1 MLKKKGKKSRS
12 RQNKHF
18 NYDKIL
24 SNKKYLISFIILLV
38 FSIICITYSFA
49 ALTPTSSIIVPS
61 TTLSYDNKDEGSWQ
75 YTKSASWIDKSKA
88 QINIKLDT
96 IQNKKIDYTDVILV
110 LDTSSSMV
118 EDRFTK
124 LKNEVNYF
132 INDMASAGNKIALI
146 TFNSSANVVT
156 SFTDDVS
163 SLQESVN
170 NLTATGE
177 TNYYQALMKIDDVL
191 STYNKQNNRDC
202 VAVFLTDGLPAMDT
216 PNEVG
221 AYSYLKSKYEYLT
234 INGIQY
240 EFSDSILDSVKNV
253 TDAQFI
259 ADKNNL
265 DKVLRRASI
274 SSNIYDK
281 LILTDYVDTDY
292 FNLNNITNISTSYGK
307 TTVEDGKVI
316 WDLSGL
322 KSGLDAKLT
331 IDINLNNDLIGVGGV
346 YPTHTKTDVTYEI
359 GSTKTTESTTKTT
372 VLKDNYTVTYEENAP
387 SGCTVTNIPSSRNNF
402 VHDKVQ
408 MESSV
413 PVCKGYQFKN
423 WEIITPDVEK
433 VNDDTFIMPDKD
445 VTLRATWKKLSVTKS
460 MDGTIYKVPTLYE
473 LIASK
478 SIGLDTNINF
488 NEAPTSSDSGVYT
501 RSKTENDKYPVYYY
515 RGIINNNNVSF
526 AGFCWKIVRTTSTG
540 GVKLIYNGTY
550 SNTNKCNNNRESSAI
565 GKATFNDDQTT
576 NTIGYMYSGKFTLST
591 YTSSAMNSNKYK
603 YGNDVTWDGSK
614 YALVDTY
621 SGLWSSSRTELAKKY
636 HYVCDSSSIQSS
648 CTKVRYI
655 ITFTDDSKYSFIP
668 LSSGQKI
675 EDIKDSLFDTT
686 ISSTM
691 KQTIDSW
698 YEANMT
704 NYTEKLEDTIYCN
717 DKSLVSGS
725 FIFGKDE
732 DATENNLVFSTYN
745 RIANLYTPT
754 IECPN
759 AKRDGFTVSTSSGGN
774 GALTYPVGLLTV
786 DEATLA
792 GTGNGENENHYLAA
806 EIKYSLLSP
815 YAYSS
820 SSEVFAI
827 YPYGTMSSAKVTDS
841 FYVRPSVSLAPGIMA
856 AEGDGSITSPYI
868 IE

>member
-146 TFNSSANVVT
+146 TFNSSENVVT

-322 KSGLDAKLT
+322 KSG
-331 IDINLNNDLIGVGGV
+331 
-346 YPTHTKTDVTYEI
+346 
-359 GSTKTTESTTKTT
+359 
-372 VLKDNYTVTYEENAP
+372 
-387 SGCTVTNIPSSRNNF
+387 
-402 VHDKVQ
+402 
-408 MESSV
+408 
-413 PVCKGYQFKN
+413 
-423 WEIITPDVEK
+423 
-433 VNDDTFIMPDKD
+433 
-445 VTLRATWKKLSVTKS
+445 
-460 MDGTIYKVPTLYE
+460 
-473 LIASK
+473 
-478 SIGLDTNINF
+478 
-488 NEAPTSSDSGVYT
+488 
-501 RSKTENDKYPVYYY
+501 
-515 RGIINNNNVSF
+515 
-526 AGFCWKIVRTTSTG
+526 
-540 GVKLIYNGTY
+540 
-550 SNTNKCNNNRESSAI
+550 
-565 GKATFNDDQTT
+565 
-576 NTIGYMYSGKFTLST
+576 
-591 YTSSAMNSNKYK
+591 
-603 YGNDVTWDGSK
+603 
-614 YALVDTY
+614 
-621 SGLWSSSRTELAKKY
+621 
-636 HYVCDSSSIQSS
+636 
-648 CTKVRYI
+648 
-655 ITFTDDSKYSFIP
+655 
-668 LSSGQKI
+668 
-675 EDIKDSLFDTT
+675 
-686 ISSTM
+686 
-691 KQTIDSW
+691 
-698 YEANMT
+698 
-704 NYTEKLEDTIYCN
+704 
-717 DKSLVSGS
+717 
-725 FIFGKDE
+725 
-732 DATENNLVFSTYN
+732 
-745 RIANLYTPT
+745 
-754 IECPN
+754 
-759 AKRDGFTVSTSSGGN
+759 
-774 GALTYPVGLLTV
+774 
-786 DEATLA
+786 
-792 GTGNGENENHYLAA
+792 
-806 EIKYSLLSP
+806 
-815 YAYSS
+815 
-820 SSEVFAI
+820 
-827 YPYGTMSSAKVTDS
+827 
-841 FYVRPSVSLAPGIMA
+841 
-856 AEGDGSITSPYI
+856 
-868 IE
+868 

>member
-1 MLKKKGKKSRS
+1 MLKKKGKKSSS

-18 NYDKIL
+18 NYDKFL

-124 LKNEVNYF
+124 LKNDVNYF

-156 SFTDDVS
+156 NFTDDVS

-170 NLTATGE
+170 NLTAAGE
-177 TNYYQALMKIDDVL
+177 TNYYQALMKVDEVL

-240 EFSDSILDSVKNV
+240 EFSDSVLDSVKDV

-281 LILTDYVDTDY
+281 LTLTDYVDTSY
-292 FNLNNITNISTSYGK
+292 FNLNNITNISASYGK
-307 TTVEDGKVI
+307 TTIEDGKVI
-316 WDLSGL
+316 WDLSGI
-322 KSGLDAKLT
+322 KSGSDAELT

-359 GSTKTTESTTKTT
+359 GTTKTTESMTKTT

-433 VNDDTFIMPDKD
+433 VNDDTFIMPEKD
-445 VTLRATWKKLSVTKS
+445 VTLRAIWKKLSVTKS
-460 MDGTIYKVPTLYE
+460 MDGTIYQVPALYD

-488 NEAPTSSDSGVYT
+488 NESPTSSDSGIYT
-501 RSKTENDKYPVYYY
+501 KKGTENDKYPIHYY
-515 RGIINNNNVSF
+515 RGIIDNNNVKF
-526 AGFCWKIVRTTSTG
+526 AGFCWKMVRTTNTG
-540 GVKLIYNGTY
+540 GVKLIYNGEY
-550 SNTNKCNNNRESSAI
+550 DETNKCNNTGENTQIGTSA
-565 GKATFNDDQTT
+565 FNDGTT
-576 NTIGYMYSGKFTLST
+576 LSELSYMYGEKFTYGTCTST
-591 YTSSAMNSNKYK
+591 LKNSNKFK
-603 YGNDVTWDGSK
+603 YGNDVTWDGTR
-614 YALVDTY
+614 YTLVDTF
-621 SGLWSSSRTELAKKY
+621 SGVWSSNRTELAKKY
-636 HYVCDSSSIQSS
+636 HYTCNSTSYS
-648 CTKVRYI
+648 CTTVRYI
-655 ITFTDDSKYSFIP
+655 LTFDDNSKYSYLT
-668 LSSGQKI
+668 LSSGKNI
-675 EDIKDSLFDTT
+675 EAAKESSFASTN
-686 ISSTM
+686 SSTL

-704 NYTEKLEDTIYCN
+704 PYAEKLEDTIYCN
-717 DKSLVSGS
+717 DKSLASGS
-725 FIFGKDE
+725 LIVEKDE
-732 DATENNLVFSTYN
+732 DALNNNIIFSSYN
-745 RIANLYTPT
+745 RIYNSYEPT
-754 IECPN
+754 VECQN
-759 AKRDGFTVSTSSGGN
+759 STRDGFTVSTASGGN
-774 GALTYPVGLLTV
+774 GALTYPIGLLTV
-786 DEATLA
+786 DEAMLA
-792 GTGNGENENHYLAA
+792 GGRKDSSSSYYLYTGQ
-806 EIKYSLLSP
+806 KYGLLSP
-815 YAYSS
+815 YTSGLS
-820 SSEVFAI
+820 NPTIFAV
-827 YPYGTMSSAKVTDS
+827 YPYGSLNYEPISNS
-841 FYVRPSVSLAPGIMA
+841 IGVRPSISLAPGIIA
-856 AEGDGSITSPYI
+856 ATGDGTVNSPYI